1 TLDNSSRSTCNLK
14 YDEYSFIKG
23 GSVFP
28 P

>member
-1 TLDNSSRSTCNLK
+1 LDNSSRSTCNLK

-23 GSVFP
+23 GSGFP